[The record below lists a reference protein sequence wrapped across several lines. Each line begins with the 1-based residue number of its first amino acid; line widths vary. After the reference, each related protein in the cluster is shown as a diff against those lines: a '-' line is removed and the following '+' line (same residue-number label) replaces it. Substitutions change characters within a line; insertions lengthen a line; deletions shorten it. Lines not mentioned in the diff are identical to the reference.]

1 MPGSQGMLFKANIW
15 KSVIRLLSGI
25 LQAENIG
32 FKLVLETYS
41 ESSQTSEMELL
52 AKIVNGFQP

>member
-15 KSVIRLLSGI
+15 KLVIRLLSGI

>member
-25 LQAENIG
+25 LQAEIIG

>member
-15 KSVIRLLSGI
+15 KSVIRLLSGV

-41 ESSQTSEMELL
+41 ESSQTSEMELF